1 MCVAIVEGAVRLVNG
16 NNASEGRVEIY
27 LQGQWGTVCDDLWDI
42 REATVV
48 CKQLGFLDAISAV
61 GSAEFGEGSGPIQL
75 DDLPDCVGN
84 ETTLIH
90 CSARPIK
97 EHNCAHSEDA
107 GVRCNPQTL
116 CKYTDCKYNVTAQ
129 CMQCTYNECEF
140 SVKIILNKNTW
151 SVKKCEDNQKQCC

>member
-1 MCVAIVEGAVRLVNG
+1 MHVATAEGSIRLVNG

-61 GSAEFGEGSGPIQL
+61 GSATFGQGSGPIQL
-75 DDLPDCVGN
+75 DDLRCVGN
-84 ETTLIH
+84 EYALAY

-97 EHNCAHSEDA
+97 QHDCYHSEDA
-107 GVRCNPQTL
+107 GVKCNPCPL
-116 CKYTDCKYNVTAQ
+116 RKYTDC
-129 CMQCTYNECEF
+129 E
-140 SVKIILNKNTW
+140 
-151 SVKKCEDNQKQCC
+151 